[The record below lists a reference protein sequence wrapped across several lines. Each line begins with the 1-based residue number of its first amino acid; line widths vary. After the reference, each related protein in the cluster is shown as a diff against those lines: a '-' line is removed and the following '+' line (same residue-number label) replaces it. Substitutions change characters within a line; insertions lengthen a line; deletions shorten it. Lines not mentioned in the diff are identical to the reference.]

1 MSRRVLSVV
10 VDEAHVVSHWGSGF
24 RKKYGTLGI
33 LRALLPKG
41 TPFVAM
47 SATLPERVRKD
58 VLFKLQFD
66 QNKFIYLN
74 LGNDRPNVSLV
85 VRAIQ
90 NPMNSYSDLDFLIPK
105 RIQREDEV
113 PKCFVYAD
121 NVSGGLDMV
130 DYIDGILP
138 TELQGKGIV
147 RPYNAGL
154 SQECR
159 DLVMELFKE
168 GLVRILV
175 CTDAAGM
182 VGNAINKWI
191 ETDQITKGCNIPDI
205 DIVVQWKL
213 TTTVSS
219 FVQRAGRVARAAGR
233 TGLAVLLVEKSV
245 YDADLDKPHQDDQRS
260 KGKKYTQQSTSYTKS
275 KSKDYA
281 IKRGVLRGAY
291 GGLSDEVAVG
301 IEVPVDVS
309 ASDEGAHSLVQSTTC
324 RRGVLTTIYRNKKAS
339 KHQLS

>member
-10 VDEAHVVSHWGSGF
+10 VDEAHVVSHWGSDF

-58 VLFKLQFD
+58 VLAKLQFD
-66 QNKFIYLN
+66 QKKFIYLN
-74 LGNDRPNVSLV
+74 LGNDRPNVSFV

-90 NPMNSYSDLDFLIPK
+90 NAMNSYSDLDFLIPK
-105 RIQREDEV
+105 GIRSEDEV

-130 DYIDGILP
+130 DYIDGLLP
-138 TELQGKGIV
+138 TELKGKGLV

-159 DLVMELFKE
+159 DLVMDLFKA
-168 GLVRILV
+168 GVVRILV

-182 VGNAINKWI
+182 VGS
-191 ETDQITKGCNIPDI
+191 C
-205 DIVVQWKL
+205 
-213 TTTVSS
+213 
-219 FVQRAGRVARAAGR
+219 
-233 TGLAVLLVEKSV
+233 
-245 YDADLDKPHQDDQRS
+245 
-260 KGKKYTQQSTSYTKS
+260 
-275 KSKDYA
+275 
-281 IKRGVLRGAY
+281 
-291 GGLSDEVAVG
+291 
-301 IEVPVDVS
+301 
-309 ASDEGAHSLVQSTTC
+309 
-324 RRGVLTTIYRNKKAS
+324 
-339 KHQLS
+339 